1 MNGDPRD
8 PLDDAIAA
16 DLGSFAPDDVDA
28 NAALAAMR
36 PALRRA
42 RSRHRLA
49 VSSGAVGAIVVVL
62 GVGGMLAGRHPSHIS
77 VQQHSTSLS
86 VAASTPSTRRVPTTT
101 APSTTSPT
109 IPFVPP
115 HSTST
120 STPPGA
126 TPTTQGP
133 GGASGPIAG
142 STTVPAPTSTT
153 AAPNAPPLT
162 RTYHSTGGSVTVTF
176 ENGSLTIDSYTP
188 AAGYQAEVHT
198 DTSDDVEVRFSNG
211 SVEFRIRVRVESGQ
225 LTEETTEN

>member
-16 DLGSFAPDDVDA
+16 DLGSFAPGDVDA

-62 GVGGMLAGRHPSHIS
+62 GVGGLLAGRHPSHIS
-77 VQQHSTSLS
+77 VQQHSTTLS
-86 VAASTPSTRRVPTTT
+86 VAPSTSSTRRPATTT
-101 APSTTSPT
+101 ASSTTSPT

-115 HSTST
+115 QSTST
-120 STPPGA
+120 TAPANA

-133 GGASGPIAG
+133 GGASGPVSG
-142 STTVPAPTSTT
+142 STTVPPPTSTT
-153 AAPNAPPLT
+153 AASNAPPLT
-162 RTYHSTGGSVTVTF
+162 KTYRSTGGRVTVTF
-176 ENGSLTIDSYTP
+176 DHGSLTLDSYTP
-188 AAGYQAEVHT
+188 AAGYQADVHT
-198 DTSDDVEVRFSNG
+198 NTSDDVEIRFSNDAN
-211 SVEFRIRVRVESGQ
+211 EFRVRVRVENGQ
-225 LTEETTEN
+225 LTEETTQN